1 MPKPDIFRPTN
12 REAREASDRREKT
25 QPLRAL

>member
-12 REAREASDRREKT
+12 REAREAQGERERPR
-25 QPLRAL
+25 PLRAI